1 MKELNE
7 KMISAAK
14 SGDNQEVEAALEEGP
29 EITSKNLIDDTV
41 LHSVVL
47 TAHFAHMGPGSQHQR
62 VGAVDCSYVGST

>member
-29 EITSKNLIDDTV
+29 EITSKNLIVDTV
-41 LHSVVL
+41 LHSAL
-47 TAHFAHMGPGSQHQR
+47 WAKPA
-62 VGAVDCSYVGST
+62 